1 MVLQDISFR
10 IGTPPGED
18 RQRSVCESCG
28 FVDYR
33 NPRIVVGSVVVQG
46 EGPGEQILL
55 CRRAIEPRRGYW
67 TLPAGY
73 METGEGTDTA
83 AKREARE
90 EAECELSLDGILAI
104 YDLTHLSQVQI
115 IYRARLQGSHLG
127 AGPESLEVRLFSW
140 NDIPWEDL
148 AFPSVAWALRHWR
161 PGRDHPLGAPFRNPE
176 QG

>member
-10 IGTPPGED
+10 IETPAGED
-18 RQRSVCESCG
+18 RPRSVCSACG

-46 EGPGEQILL
+46 EGSSEQILL
-55 CRRAIEPRRGYW
+55 CRRAIEPRLGYW

-73 METGEGTDTA
+73 METGEPTDTA

-90 EAECELSLDGILAI
+90 EAECELSLDGILAV

-115 IYRARLQGSHLG
+115 IYRARLMGSQFG
-127 AGPESLEVRLFSW
+127 AGPESLEVALFSW
-140 NDIPWEDL
+140 DDIPWDDL

-161 PGRDHPLGAPFRNPE
+161 PGRGQPLGAPFRNPE
-176 QG
+176 RG